1 MAKALKKIKKVS
13 SPGKAGIPI
22 LHRVPTSSGSR
33 LSVGKKVESLSSKVR
48 KVLSKAVFKKKPV
61 TKTKT
66 TRLAVVRK
74 AATAQEAKYFTPLE
88 AGRQRRPTVAFGNL
102 PLTGFTHPENR
113 IAKTVQAVDL
123 PKGLAEKEG
132 LPQGYDKDL
141 IVLQVRDPWWL
152 HTYWEV
158 REGTWGK
165 LKNELAKLFATAKKV
180 LRVYDVSCINF
191 NGSNAHRSFDIEIH
205 QNAKSWYIDTAGPG
219 RSWCVDVG
227 LKLSDGR
234 FITIARSN
242 IVTTPLDAPSWVTD
256 EEWMVPDELFSR
268 LYASSVGLGGSPV
281 KLKQPWL
288 ELQKRAQGSGGVSSG
303 FFSPVKKEE
312 YKREFWLVVN
322 TELIVYGATEPD
334 AKVTVSGKEI
344 ALRPDGTFSLR
355 FSLPDGKQIIP
366 VKAVSADSLDERVI
380 TPVVTK
386 ETR

>member
-1 MAKALKKIKKVS
+1 MAKAVKKIKKAS
-13 SPGKAGIPI
+13 SSGKAGIPI
-22 LHRVPTSSGSR
+22 LHPVPVKSGSR
-33 LSVGKKVESLSSKVR
+33 ISVGKKVESLSSKVR
-48 KVLSKAVFKKKPV
+48 KVLSKAVFKKKPAA
-61 TKTKT
+61 KAKT
-66 TRLAVVRK
+66 TRLAAVRK
-74 AATAQEAKYFTPLE
+74 ALTAQEAKY
-88 AGRQRRPTVAFGNL
+88 
-102 PLTGFTHPENR
+102 FTHPENR
-113 IAKTVQAVDL
+113 IAKTVQAVEPARADF
-123 PKGLAEKEG
+123 EKKE

-281 KLKQPWL
+281 KLKAPWL

-386 ETR
+386 ETK

>member
-1 MAKALKKIKKVS
+1 MAKALKKIKKVN
-13 SPGKAGIPI
+13 SPGKVGIPI
-22 LHRVPTSSGSR
+22 LHRE
-33 LSVGKKVESLSSKVR
+33 KVKSLSSKVR
-48 KVLSKAVFKKKPV
+48 KVLSKVVFKKKPV
-61 TKTKT
+61 TKAKT

-74 AATAQEAKYFTPLE
+74 ALTAQEAKYFTP
-88 AGRQRRPTVAFGNL
+88 PL
-102 PLTGFTHPENR
+102 PPEKYSLKKEGAGFTHPENR
-113 IAKTVQAVDL
+113 IAKTVQAVEPVRADF
-123 PKGLAEKEG
+123 EKKE

-158 REGTWGK
+158 RESTWGK
-165 LKNELAKLFATAKKV
+165 LKNELAKLFETAKKV

-234 FITIARSN
+234 FITIVRSN

-268 LYASSVGLGGSPV
+268 LYTSSVGLGGSPV
-281 KLKQPWL
+281 KLKKPWL

-303 FFSPVKKEE
+303 FFSPVKKEK

>member
-1 MAKALKKIKKVS
+1 MEARDMAKALKKIKKVS

-48 KVLSKAVFKKKPV
+48 KVLSKAVFKKKPAV
-61 TKTKT
+61 KAKT
-66 TRLAVVRK
+66 TRLAAVRK
-74 AATAQEAKYFTPLE
+74 ALTAQEAKY
-88 AGRQRRPTVAFGNL
+88 
-102 PLTGFTHPENR
+102 FTHPENR
-113 IAKTVQAVDL
+113 IAKTVQAVEPARADF
-123 PKGLAEKEG
+123 EKKE

-281 KLKQPWL
+281 KLKAPWL